1 MEGSE
6 LGGDQQFCLRWNN
19 FQANITS
26 QFEALRDDED
36 FVDVTLACE
45 GHRLE
50 AHKVVLSACSPY
62 FKELFKNNPCPH
74 PIIFM
79 RDCEVSHVR
88 ALLQF
93 MYVGQVNI
101 AQAQLSAFL
110 RTADALQ
117 IRGLTDCSQHND
129 KKANRKSPPSQLRNL
144 LSAKP
149 SHSTSSSKVA
159 SQNVESTSA
168 DDQDKSASRRS
179 TRNSPDVARN
189 NLNEEAPF
197 QTSSQMRPNNDDYSE
212 TCIYPSLRVKTD
224 LEAEVKNEESDI
236 LMDPGDSER
245 GEKSQDFNASDLLEP
260 KMEVVEQEG
269 SDEERSSFPPMYY
282 ENNALAN
289 PFAALQG
296 NMDLMT
302 GISPDLRDENTE
314 AIPGRWDGRRNR
326 PVPDAVWL
334 EQHRSAL
341 PFVLKR
347 ENERGGTAAPRLI
360 KLGEGVEIRE
370 ELLRGVKWGDYRK
383 VTRGLA
389 AALFSPIELA
399 TCSVTG
405 QRWSRAGQE
414 ARPTKP
420 PLDRRRVH
428 ALISY
433 VSRHFPDVEVSRIKQ
448 VLAYKCKENCAALR
462 MRTAS
467 ESTNYLLSAAARP
480 PPCDDAPGGSSRP
493 SFTNF
498 EAKTAGGGS
507 GSGGGGGGGSGGS
520 GGGTA
525 AREPGSGEFRGP
537 PPHERSQERAEA
549 EGAAQ

>member
-1 MEGSE
+1 MEGTE

-129 KKANRKSPPSQLRNL
+129 KKVNRKSPPSQLRNL

-149 SHSTSSSKVA
+149 SHSTSSSKAA

-168 DDQDKSASRRS
+168 DDPEKNASRRS
-179 TRNSPDVARN
+179 EINSPDAARN
-189 NLNEEAPF
+189 NLNEEASF
-197 QTSSQMRPNNDDYSE
+197 QTSSQTRPNNDDFNQ
-212 TCIYPSLRVKTD
+212 TCNYPTLRVKTD
-224 LEAEVKNEESDI
+224 LEATEINTEENDI
-236 LMDPGDSER
+236 LMDPGDYKEGVDTCQEFS
-245 GEKSQDFNASDLLEP
+245 ATDLLEP
-260 KMEVVEQEG
+260 KMEVLEQEA
-269 SDEERSSFPPMYY
+269 SDEERSSFQPMYY
-282 ENNALAN
+282 NENNTLAN
-289 PFAALQG
+289 PFATLQG
-296 NMDLMT
+296 NIDLMA
-302 GISPDLRDENTE
+302 GMNAELRDENSE
-314 AIPGRWDGRRNR
+314 GVVVSPGAGRWDGRRNR

-334 EQHRSAL
+334 EQHRRAL

-347 ENERGGTAAPRLI
+347 ENERGAPAPRLI

-389 AALFSPIELA
+389 AALFSPMELA

-467 ESTNYLLSAAARP
+467 ESSNYMLSAAARP
-480 PPCDDAPGGSSRP
+480 AADDAPPAPPAPAPPPARAAYAP
-493 SFTNF
+493 F
-498 EAKTAGGGS
+498 EGAK
-507 GSGGGGGGGSGGS
+507 GGGG
-520 GGGTA
+520 A
-525 AREPGSGEFRGP
+525 AGEEGEA
-537 PPHERSQERAEA
+537 PH
-549 EGAAQ
+549 

>member
-1 MEGSE
+1 MEGTE

-129 KKANRKSPPSQLRNL
+129 KKVNRKSPPSQLRNL

-149 SHSTSSSKVA
+149 SLSTSSSKA
-159 SQNVESTSA
+159 PSQNVESTSA
-168 DDQDKSASRRS
+168 DDLEKSASASRRS
-179 TRNSPDVARN
+179 ERNSPDVARN
-189 NLNEEAPF
+189 NLSEEASF
-197 QTSSQMRPNNDDYSE
+197 QTSSQMRPNNDDFNQ
-212 TCIYPSLRVKTD
+212 TCNYPTLRVKTD
-224 LEAEVKNEESDI
+224 LEATEINNDENEI
-236 LMDPGDSER
+236 LMDPGDSE
-245 GEKSQDFNASDLLEP
+245 GADKSQDFSATDLLEP
-260 KMEVVEQEG
+260 KMEVMEQEA
-269 SDEERSSFPPMYY
+269 SDEERSGFPPLYY
-282 ENNALAN
+282 NENNALAN
-289 PFAALQG
+289 PFATIQG
-296 NMDLMT
+296 NIDLMA
-302 GISPDLRDENTE
+302 GMNAELRDENAE
-314 AIPGRWDGRRNR
+314 GGRWDARRSR

-334 EQHRSAL
+334 EQHRRAL

-347 ENERGGTAAPRLI
+347 ENERSAPASRLI

-389 AALFSPIELA
+389 AALFSPMELA

-414 ARPTKP
+414 SRPTKP

-462 MRTAS
+462 MRTARLSNCFS
-467 ESTNYLLSAAARP
+467 ESSNFLLSAAARP
-480 PPCDDAPGGSSRP
+480 ADDAPHGPHTAHPQHAHSAPPAAPAATRSPYSHYEAPKGG
-493 SFTNF
+493 
-498 EAKTAGGGS
+498 AGGAGGG
-507 GSGGGGGGGSGGS
+507 
-520 GGGTA
+520 
-525 AREPGSGEFRGP
+525 GEDGEA
-537 PPHERSQERAEA
+537 PH
-549 EGAAQ
+549 

>member
-6 LGGDQQFCLRWNN
+6 VGGDQQFCLRWNN

-79 RDCEVSHVR
+79 RDCEVSHIR

-129 KKANRKSPPSQLRNL
+129 KKVNRKSPPSQLRNL

-149 SHSTSSSKVA
+149 SHSTSSSKAA
-159 SQNVESTSA
+159 SQNVETASN
-168 DDQDKSASRRS
+168 DDQDVAAHQSS
-179 TRNSPDVARN
+179 RNSPDVARN
-189 NLNEEAPF
+189 NLNDDTSF
-197 QTSSQMRPNNDDYSE
+197 QTSSHVWPKNDDYRE
-212 TCIYPSLRVKTD
+212 ICNHPPLRVKTD
-224 LEAEVKNEESDI
+224 LEAPEVKNEESEI
-236 LMDPGDSER
+236 LMDPGDPDKN
-245 GEKSQDFNASDLLEP
+245 EKSQEFAASDLLEP
-260 KMEVVEQEG
+260 KMEVMEQEA
-269 SDEERSSFPPMYY
+269 SDDERSNFPHMYY
-282 ENNALAN
+282 TENNALAN

-296 NMDLMT
+296 NMDLMA
-302 GISPDLRDENTE
+302 GINPELRDENNE
-314 AIPGRWDGRRNR
+314 VVLFANVGVALGRWDGRRNR

-334 EQHRSAL
+334 EQHRRAL

-414 ARPTKP
+414 SRPTKP

-433 VSRHFPDVEVSRIKQ
+433 VSRQFPEVEVSRIKQ

-467 ESTNYLLSAAARP
+467 DSTNYLLSAAARP
-480 PPCDDAPGGSSRP
+480 PPCEDAPPAAHTSYS
-493 SFTNF
+493 NF
-498 EAKTAGGGS
+498 ETSKGAGGS
-507 GSGGGGGGGSGGS
+507 GAGGEDGSGAGA
-520 GGGTA
+520 GG
-525 AREPGSGEFRGP
+525 
-537 PPHERSQERAEA
+537 EA
-549 EGAAQ
+549 Q

>member
-1 MEGSE
+1 MEGTE

-129 KKANRKSPPSQLRNL
+129 AKKPNRKSPPSQLRNL

-149 SHSTSSSKVA
+149 SHSTSASKVP
-159 SQNVESTSA
+159 SQNESNA
-168 DDQDKSASRRS
+168 EEPEKSGSRRS
-179 TRNSPDVARN
+179 ERNSPDVARN

-197 QTSSQMRPNNDDYSE
+197 QTSSQTRPNNDDYSE
-212 TCIYPSLRVKTD
+212 PTNYPHIRVKTD
-224 LEAEVKNEESDI
+224 LEAPDIKNEDPET
-236 LMDPGDSER
+236 LMEGADDRDRCP
-245 GEKSQDFNASDLLEP
+245 DFNSDLFEP
-260 KMEVVEQEG
+260 KMEMMEQEA
-269 SDEERSSFPPMYY
+269 SDEEKSNFPPLYY
-282 ENNALAN
+282 NDNNALAN

-296 NMDLMT
+296 NVVDAMGAVADM
-302 GISPDLRDENTE
+302 RDDNIEV
-314 AIPGRWDGRRNR
+314 GRWESRRTR

-334 EQHRSAL
+334 EQHRRAL
-341 PFVLKR
+341 PFVFKR
-347 ENERGGTAAPRLI
+347 ENERGTPAPTAAPRLI

-389 AALFSPIELA
+389 AALFSPFELA

-414 ARPTKP
+414 SRPTKP

-433 VSRHFPDVEVSRIKQ
+433 VSRQFPDVEVSRIKQ

-467 ESTNYLLSAAARP
+467 ESSNFLVSGAPRP
-480 PPCDDAPGGSSRP
+480 PPCDDPALAGGTSRAYHNYESSKPPSLGEGSSRP
-493 SFTNF
+493 PDDAS
-498 EAKTAGGGS
+498 
-507 GSGGGGGGGSGGS
+507 
-520 GGGTA
+520 
-525 AREPGSGEFRGP
+525 
-537 PPHERSQERAEA
+537 PH
-549 EGAAQ
+549 